1 MVYSPLNMAA
11 NYPLVSTAQY
21 RDAAQQWLRAL
32 GRGENVSVLFFPKTD
47 RLRRLQQLLEDR
59 QFLQE
64 TLGKGPTYMFQ
75 MVDFSLTVVEDHM
88 DIQDYIARMLNM
100 PSLGVPPKSFDEWMT
115 YFHERNV
122 RLVLILPDMEKY
134 LIPPNHT
141 ILSYIAY
148 LVIEFAPYITTIG
161 FYESDLT
168 HPSYLPLLPSSTFL
182 LENVFHYPLYDDA
195 DTQAFITY
203 LKTKW
208 NLTLTSAQEQEI
220 ITRCGGHFWFVKD
233 AMRQIAHNGKWSIEN
248 ESLQFRIKTVYSLLS
263 QNQQQILLKL
273 ARGQQGFSAEE
284 EQSLNYFKHMRVLNA
299 DNTFKVGVL
308 GEYIG
313 QHAAGVVALT
323 MDTDHVFM
331 NQIPIDQVFPRK
343 EYRVL
348 RLLLERKG
356 TIVTREELAA
366 RLWPIDTDAQYSDW
380 AIDQIIARVRKRLA
394 ELSVSPKVLQ
404 AVRGK
409 GYILK
414 I

>member
-1 MVYSPLNMAA
+1 MVYSALHMSA
-11 NYPLVSTAQY
+11 NYPLVETAQY
-21 RDAAQQWLRAL
+21 RDAARQWLGAL
-32 GRGENVSVLFFPKTD
+32 SRGENASVMFFPKTD

-100 PSLGVPPKSFDEWMT
+100 PNLGMPPKLFDEWMT
-115 YFHERNV
+115 YFHDRNV

-134 LIPPNHT
+134 LVAPNHT

-148 LVIEFAPYITTIG
+148 LVIEYAPYITTLG
-161 FYESDLT
+161 FYEADLM
-168 HPSYLPLLPSSTFL
+168 HPAHMPLLPSSTFL
-182 LENVFHYPLYDDA
+182 LENVFYYPLYNDP
-195 DTQAFITY
+195 DTLSFIRY
-203 LKTKW
+203 LESKW
-208 NLTLTSAQEQEI
+208 NLTLTEAQEQEI
-220 ITRCGGHFWFVKD
+220 ISRCGGHFWFVKD
-233 AMRQIAHNGKWSIEN
+233 AIRQIAHSGKWTLEA
-248 ESLQFRIKTVYSLLS
+248 ESLQFRIKTVHSLLS
-263 QNQQQILLKL
+263 QSQQNVLLKL
-273 ARGQQGFSAEE
+273 VRGQHNFGSEE
-284 EQSLNYFKHMRVLNA
+284 EQSLNYLKHMRVLNS
-299 DNTFKVGVL
+299 DNTFKVKLL
-308 GEYIG
+308 GEYVQ
-313 QHAAGVVALT
+313 QHAAGAVALT

-348 RLLLERKG
+348 RLLLEKKG
-356 TIVTREELAA
+356 IIVTREEIAS
-366 RLWPIDTDAQYSDW
+366 RLWPVDTDAQYSDW
-380 AIDQIIARVRKRLA
+380 AIDQIIARVRKRLG

-414 I
+414 V